1 MDDFLYNLRNSNQRN
16 YDQNRRQYDQN
27 RFNKQQDR
35 QPGMQKK
42 RPYGNHRALQTDQ
55 FNILRGLIEQM
66 VMHQEN
72 HLDQAE
78 RAAAAL
84 ERQAAAME
92 IIAAGL
98 ARMSGVEGS
107 VYDSEKS
114 ADVQPT
120 PAVVADEAGEEEAVE
135 EVSAETDS
143 DQEKA
148 PTQRLPRS
156 QLLGMIRQMREN
168 ELSYEKIADAF
179 NDRGIATLSGKGI
192 WRGQSIYRLFHHG

>member
-1 MDDFLYNLRNSNQRN
+1 MDDFLYNLRSANQRN
-16 YDQNRRQYDQN
+16 LDPNRRQYDQN
-27 RFNKQQDR
+27 RYNKPQDR
-35 QPGMQKK
+35 QAGIQKK

-66 VMHQEN
+66 VMHQES

-98 ARMSGVEGS
+98 AKMSGVQGPILGS
-107 VYDSEKS
+107 E
-114 ADVQPT
+114 A
-120 PAVVADEAGEEEAVE
+120 PAEEETAQVQVAE
-135 EVSAETDS
+135 EADAEAQPQISAEAD
-143 DQEKA
+143 DEEQA

-168 ELSYEKIADAF
+168 ELSYEKIAEAF
-179 NDRGIATLSGKGI
+179 NDRSIATLSGKGI